1 MRPILLACAAVAPVL
16 TGCAIASA
24 TAGAAISVTGAVVS
38 TGVQL
43 TGKAIGAG
51 VDALTPSPEVDDSSG
66 IVIREHIRTEPPT
79 ADAGGTGEQ

>member
-1 MRPILLACAAVAPVL
+1 MRRILLACAAVAPVF

-43 TGKAIGAG
+43 TGKAIGAS
-51 VDALTPSPEVDDSSG
+51 VDALTPSPEVDDQSG
-66 IVIREHIRTEPPT
+66 IVIREHIGTESPL
-79 ADAGGTGEQ
+79 ADADGTGDR